1 MDRAEPAKVQHAG
14 DALGVAT
21 VRLHRHGLQG
31 TLYMSGFPQNY
42 VQTRLGQPTVQPFL
56 RIHTTLRPA
65 LPEEV
70 AIKQGVDS
78 DHESRVPQICR
89 ASVQASSLSWA
100 VVPGR

>member
-31 TLYMSGFPQNY
+31 TFYLSGFHQDY
-42 VQTRLGQPTVQPFL
+42 VQTRLGQPMVQPFL

-78 DHESRVPQICR
+78 DHENRP
-89 ASVQASSLSWA
+89 LK
-100 VVPGR
+100 